1 MWYAHLS
8 MMALEGGEIMGTYV
22 NPGNQAFKRILDPSY
37 VDMTGLISLINERVG
52 GAQSLV
58 CISRPRRFGKSYAA
72 KMLAA
77 YYDCSCDSHALFDK
91 KAISK
96 TKSYEEHLN
105 KYNVIW
111 LDITGFLSEAK
122 SCYRPLSD
130 VPQMIIEALREDL
143 MREYPNLPVRK
154 TLNEELLCATEE
166 SDGKQFIFI
175 IDEWDA
181 MIREAKGDGIAQTA
195 YLNLLRGWFKNEN
208 FTPKAVAAA
217 YMTGILPIKKDSSQ
231 SAISDFKEYSMLYPG
246 KFAKYTGFSETQV
259 KQLCKKNQIDF
270 ESAKAWYDGYELAGE
285 HAVYNPF
292 SVMCACQE
300 KICRSFWNTTSAAE
314 AMTDYINMD
323 FDGLQETV
331 AQLIAGAEI
340 EVNTSRFQNDF
351 ERFRTKDDVLT
362 LLVHLGYLT
371 YDATQKTV
379 HVPNEE
385 VRDEFRHFLC
395 NDQVGENWRKLLNR
409 SRKLVADTVQGNG
422 EAVAATLEEIRGEN
436 YAPQFY
442 NSEQALRAVIKY
454 AYISAIGQYLQVEEM
469 PSGKGIADVAFI
481 PTPLSRLPAMVIEL
495 KWNKT
500 AGGAISQIK
509 EKKYAAKLK
518 PYAGNILLVGI
529 NYDEKAGKHTC
540 LIEKA

>member
-1 MWYAHLS
+1 
-8 MMALEGGEIMGTYV
+8 MGTYI
-22 NPGNQAFKRILDPSY
+22 NPGNQAFKRILDPNY
-37 VDMTGLISLINERVG
+37 VDMTGLIRLMNNRVG

-58 CISRPRRFGKSYAA
+58 CITRPRRFGKSYAA

-77 YYDCSCDSHALFDK
+77 YYDCTCDSHALFDK
-91 KAISK
+91 KAISR
-96 TKSYEEHLN
+96 TKAYEKHLN

-111 LDITGFLSEAK
+111 VDITGFTSAAK
-122 SCYRPLSD
+122 DSGIS
-130 VPQMIIEALREDL
+130 LREVPGMIKNALWKDL
-143 MREYPNLPVRK
+143 VESGFTPKEND
-154 TLNEELLCATEE
+154 TLNDFLLRSVEA
-166 SDGKQFIFI
+166 DGGKPFIFI

-181 MIREAKGDGIAQTA
+181 MIREAKEDGDAQIA

-217 YMTGILPIKKDSSQ
+217 YMTGILPIKKEGTQ
-231 SAISDFKEYSMLYPG
+231 SAISDFQEYSMLHPG
-246 KFAKYTGFSETQV
+246 EFAKFTGFSETQV
-259 KQLCKKNQIDF
+259 KKLCKKNQIDF

-285 HAVYNPF
+285 HSIYNPY
-292 SVMCACQE
+292 SLMNTCRE
-300 KICRSFWNTTSAAE
+300 KTCRLFWNATSAAE

-331 AQLIAGAEI
+331 AQLIGGAEI

-371 YDATQKTV
+371 YDDSRKTV
-379 HVPNEE
+379 HIPNEE
-385 VRDEFRHFLC
+385 VRAEFRSFLS
-395 NDQVGENWRKLLNR
+395 NDQVGEHWRKLLIR
-409 SRKLVADTVQGNG
+409 SRKLMADTIRGNG
-422 EAVAATLEEIRGEN
+422 EAVAAAFEEIRDES

-442 NSEQALRAVIKY
+442 NNEQALRAIIKY
-454 AYISAIGQYLQVEEM
+454 AYISAFGQYLNVEEM
-469 PSGKGIADVAFI
+469 PSGKGIADVVFI
-481 PTPLSRLPAMVIEL
+481 PTPLSRLPAMVVEL

-509 EKKYAAKLK
+509 DRKYTAKLG
-518 PYAGNILLVGI
+518 PFAGNILLVGI
-529 NYDEKAGKHTC
+529 NYDEKTGKHTC